1 MRSSI
6 MERQQ
11 IIMHFSTPP
20 SAEDL
25 HVIAT
30 EAIENLPD
38 ELMELCEDLTIV
50 IEDFADDAVQ
60 DDLELEDPYELMALY
75 RSGKQISPGVQS
87 KVANDDDVLIIYRRA
102 LLDMWCETGED
113 LNALTR
119 QVIIEELGHNF
130 DFSED
135 EIDEMNQRHYQGML

>member
-1 MRSSI
+1 